1 MFERQQSDQ
10 QKAREVMK
18 DGGVVIYWRPGC
30 PYCEALDSK
39 LGELGDHATWVP
51 TVDTGDTHF
60 VVADLVSR
68 NKVKKLIENTL
79 DAGGEA

>member
-1 MFERQQSDQ
+1 
-10 QKAREVMK
+10 MK
-18 DGGVVIYWRPGC
+18 SLNDGN
-30 PYCEALDSK
+30 
-39 LGELGDHATWVP
+39 ATVP

-79 DAGGEA
+79 NAGGEA

>member
-1 MFERQQSDQ
+1 
-10 QKAREVMK
+10 
-18 DGGVVIYWRPGC
+18 
-30 PYCEALDSK
+30 
-39 LGELGDHATWVP
+39 
-51 TVDTGDTHF
+51 

>member
-1 MFERQQSDQ
+1 ML
-10 QKAREVMK
+10 QKDLK
-18 DGGVVIYWRPGC
+18 CGLFLPFYQ
-30 PYCEALDSK
+30 
-39 LGELGDHATWVP
+39 
-51 TVDTGDTHF
+51 